1 MQNKSVWNILVCGFF
16 FFKEYLNDN
25 AEHANKYIL

>member
-1 MQNKSVWNILVCGFF
+1 MQNKSVWNILVCIF